1 MHCRNDKIFV
11 VRRIFFP
18 PPPKLSAIITIFSYS
33 TQVASSSDS
42 MEGAI
47 LRQTVLKGIAN
58 QLSQATVS

>member
-11 VRRIFFP
+11 GQTKYLS